1 VSEGASAGLQ
11 ESGVGAGPIYY
22 PKRELLVSRRRG
34 FLFLF
39 VVGMGRE
46 GFGMELTG

>member
-1 VSEGASAGLQ
+1 VSEDASAGLQ
-11 ESGVGAGPIYY
+11 ESGVPAGRINYT
-22 PKRELLVSRRRG
+22 KRELLASRGRG

-39 VVGMGRE
+39 VVGMGRK